1 MSKLF
6 SMGDNLLPKIIIIG
20 VIFLPM
26 IYLGMQMAREGLNT
40 LQNIEPKQ
48 EPNKELEYPRDDV
61 AEELERLEQKSQE
74 IERETDIGTGLF
86 LMVAGI
92 VLTAILVIPIIMIIK
107 G

>member
-1 MSKLF
+1 MNKLF

-26 IYLGMQMAREGLNT
+26 IYLGMQMAKEGLNT

-48 EPNKELEYPRDDV
+48 EPNKEPEYPRDDV

-74 IERETDIGTGLF
+74 IERESDIGTGLF